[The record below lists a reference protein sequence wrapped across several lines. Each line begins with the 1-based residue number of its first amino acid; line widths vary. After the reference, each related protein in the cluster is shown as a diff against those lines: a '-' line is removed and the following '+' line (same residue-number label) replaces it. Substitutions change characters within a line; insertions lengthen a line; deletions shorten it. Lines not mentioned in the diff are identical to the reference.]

1 MGILKPLA
9 VILTAG
15 ALYYW
20 LTEKAI
26 EKYREAW
33 IDGRGF
39 GVRIMA
45 YTALY
50 YLVALYTVFG
60 L

>member
-1 MGILKPLA
+1 MSLPYSLALILL
-9 VILTAG
+9 AG
-15 ALYYW
+15 ALYYR
-20 LTEKAI
+20 LTGKAI

-39 GVRIMA
+39 GVRVVA

-50 YLVALYTVFG
+50 YLIALYAVFH
-60 L
+60 